1 MKTNCRY
8 VSSSFNEC
16 MLLFLGRGL
25 WFFFIYCNFGTLSP
39 AQNACRRSVVVW
51 CINRFDGVLLMG
63 LRLNLNGA
71 IIFGNSVRKY
81 ECGYGS
87 EEIATRD
94 AGGQSDIN
102 RMRLLLRTPEI

>member
-1 MKTNCRY
+1 
-8 VSSSFNEC
+8 
-16 MLLFLGRGL
+16 
-25 WFFFIYCNFGTLSP
+25 
-39 AQNACRRSVVVW
+39 
-51 CINRFDGVLLMG
+51 MG
-63 LRLNLNGA
+63 LRLNRNGA